1 MTTPVFITPDAP
13 QSMRPDV
20 HYFPAEDL
28 LEDALIVTATTK
40 AGVVAGD
47 QPVVRV
53 PFVDIEGVDFF
64 PEGAEIDTVPIDSRE
79 ALITTGA
86 LAVITLVS
94 VDQHAQPGVTNLL
107 SNELRRSMVEKA
119 DHALL
124 SQPSPTSPNVTPPA
138 GLLHQEHQIGGEVE
152 DDLDEV
158 IDGIASVE
166 ADGGKV
172 DLIVASPQSWAAINR
187 LKQAEDSNMGLL
199 GPAGTASARMLFSVP
214 VIVNAAMPSNG
225 LLLLE
230 KRSVL
235 SAYSA
240 LELANSEHASF
251 RRRSVETRL
260 WWRIGAAIVRPER
273 VVELTV
279 AGAPAPVKAA
289 KAAAQKAPAKG

>member
-1 MTTPVFITPDAP
+1 MTTPDVPVTPAVPVFITPDAP

-28 LEDALIVTATTK
+28 LDDALIVTATTK

-79 ALITTGA
+79 AVIATGA

-124 SQPSPTSPNVTPPA
+124 SQPS
-138 GLLHQEHQIGGEVE
+138 
-152 DDLDEV
+152 
-158 IDGIASVE
+158 
-166 ADGGKV
+166 
-172 DLIVASPQSWAAINR
+172 
-187 LKQAEDSNMGLL
+187 
-199 GPAGTASARMLFSVP
+199 
-214 VIVNAAMPSNG
+214 
-225 LLLLE
+225 
-230 KRSVL
+230 
-235 SAYSA
+235 
-240 LELANSEHASF
+240 
-251 RRRSVETRL
+251 
-260 WWRIGAAIVRPER
+260 
-273 VVELTV
+273 
-279 AGAPAPVKAA
+279 
-289 KAAAQKAPAKG
+289 